1 MGAPVISETSVFGR
15 PDRVMMQQVDGDAV
29 LLDIDSGEY
38 FSLNEVGSR
47 VWELCDGT
55 RSVAAIADALCA
67 EYDVPR
73 QTAVGDACELLE
85 GLVGAGL
92 VLGT

>member
-1 MGAPVISETSVFGR
+1 
-15 PDRVMMQQVDGDAV
+15 MMQQVDGDSV

-55 RSVAAIADALCA
+55 RSLASIAEAICAQYEVQPSTALSDAS
-67 EYDVPR
+67 
-73 QTAVGDACELLE
+73 ELLE
-85 GLVGAGL
+85 SLAGAGL
-92 VLGT
+92 VAEL

>member
-1 MGAPVISETSVFGR
+1 VINEQSVLGR
-15 PDRVMMQQVDGDAV
+15 QDRVMMQQVEGDSV

-38 FSLNEVGSR
+38 FSLNDVGGR

-55 RSVAAIADALCA
+55 RTVGAIADALCA

-73 QTAVGDACELLE
+73 DTAVADARDLLASLAE
-85 GLVGAGL
+85 AGL
-92 VLGT
+92 VAER